1 MAIAEFLT
9 AGEMI
14 LLRKGYPGFFE
25 KLSQVSLRGDSFR
38 EIFDILG
45 DRILC
50 ADSDSWIEQRKTA
63 HMCFKSMEFRKWVN
77 ETSLKEVGDYLLPLL
92 TQAAR
97 KGCTVDLQ
105 DVFLRFTFNTTMNAV
120 FGRDLKYLTSESPN
134 TVAQGIDEAQ
144 EALTYRVLMPT
155 LIWKL
160 QRWLNVG
167 AEKKLAKAR
176 EIAERFIEKC
186 ISVVRDDFLRG
197 VEKYSLLTTYMKLSK
212 TGDKFL
218 RDTTLNVLVAGRETT
233 ASTITWFIWLTS
245 RNPRVEEKIIEEL
258 RLVVSEKKVAE
269 RDEGGVEEKKQ
280 PWVFH
285 PNDLRGLV
293 YLHAACCE
301 TLRLYP
307 SIPVTRRVVMKNDVL
322 PDGSSVG
329 SGMQILVS
337 YYSLGRMPWL
347 WGEDCLEFKPERW
360 INEDGTP
367 NQEKVSKLFAFS
379 ISPRTC
385 IGKDLALTQMKL
397 VTATLLFNFHVQ
409 VAEGQS
415 GSIRT
420 AINLLG

>member
-1 MAIAEFLT
+1 
-9 AGEMI
+9 
-14 LLRKGYPGFFE
+14 
-25 KLSQVSLRGDSFR
+25 
-38 EIFDILG
+38 
-45 DRILC
+45 
-50 ADSDSWIEQRKTA
+50 
-63 HMCFKSMEFRKWVN
+63 
-77 ETSLKEVGDYLLPLL
+77 
-92 TQAAR
+92 
-97 KGCTVDLQ
+97 
-105 DVFLRFTFNTTMNAV
+105 MNAV

-280 PWVFH
+280 PWV
-285 PNDLRGLV
+285 
-293 YLHAACCE
+293 
-301 TLRLYP
+301 
-307 SIPVTRRVVMKNDVL
+307 
-322 PDGSSVG
+322 
-329 SGMQILVS
+329 
-337 YYSLGRMPWL
+337 MPWL